1 MATAPYTTLL
11 ATAGRQT
18 GHVQLIHLP
27 PCPLPVRRDPPL
39 SLPPQRPPPPV
50 SRQAIHI
57 IAAHDS
63 AVTTLSIPPSGH
75 LLATTSVRGTLVR
88 IWDPITGQ
96 LVKELRRGSDKA
108 DIYGVAFRPDERE
121 LCVWSDKGTV
131 HVFDLMSNST

>member
-1 MATAPYTTLL
+1 MATAPYSTLL

-27 PCPLPVRRDPPL
+27 PCPVAVLRDPPP
-39 SLPPQRPPPPV
+39 SSPPQRPPPPLPK
-50 SRQAIHI
+50 QAVYI

-63 AVTTLSIPPSGH
+63 ALTTISVPPSGR
-75 LLATTSVRGTLVR
+75 LLATTSVRGTLAR
-88 IWDPITGQ
+88 IWDPMTGQ
-96 LVKELRRGSDKA
+96 LIKEFRRGSDKA

-131 HVFDLMSNST
+131 HIFDLMSNST